1 MTVDMKLN
9 MMVSV
14 WIRMEITI
22 TVAMVLI
29 IVNDK

>member
-29 IVNDK
+29 VVNDK

>member
-1 MTVDMKLN
+1 MKLN

-14 WIRMEITI
+14 WMRMEMTI

-29 IVNDK
+29 TVNDK